1 LEDIEALAFG
11 GGKTWQK
18 RVCVLARDGKTAAA
32 KRVECEHVKANRML
46 SVKWE
51 SARAEAVPIVSASG
65 LEVLA
70 VDRLLRFVRNNP
82 HGARFSA
89 DNDPRRGKP
98 VMVL

>member
-1 LEDIEALAFG
+1 V
-11 GGKTWQK
+11 KTNK
-18 RVCVLARDGKTAAA
+18 L
-32 KRVECEHVKANRML
+32 L

-51 SARAEAVPIVSASG
+51 SGEAERVPIVSANG

-82 HGARFSA
+82 NGARFSA
-89 DNDPRRGKP
+89 TNEPRRGKP